1 MHRFYDRYNA
11 YRTLIDA
18 RLTTV
23 IDRDQPVSMYE
34 PARYVLSGGGK
45 RIRPVLVMLAC
56 EAAGGDPRDA
66 VEAGVAVEILHNFT
80 LVHDDI
86 MDRAD
91 TRRGRQTVHKKWDEN
106 IAILVGDELMGI
118 AYKTLLNTE
127 KGDLRALTRVFTDG
141 VIEVCEGQS
150 YDKEFELLPTV
161 SEEEYMMMISKK
173 TGWLV
178 AISAEMGAIIGGA
191 DDGRRTA
198 LIDYARCVGRAFQV
212 QDDLLDVVAD
222 KDEFG
227 KPIGGDIIEGKK
239 TYLLVKALTRAEGD
253 DLALLKDVATRKAP
267 HDGLVPR
274 VTDIYRRYGV
284 LDVARE
290 KIEQD
295 TEAAVRALDALED
308 NDGRQ
313 MLVWLAQMLLERKH

>member
-1 MHRFYDRYNA
+1 MHRFLDRYNE
-11 YRTLIDA
+11 YRTLIDQ
-18 RLTTV
+18 RLATV
-23 IDRDQPVSMYE
+23 IDRDRPVTMYE
-34 PARYVLSGGGK
+34 PARYVLGGGGK

-56 EAAGGDPRDA
+56 EAVGGDPHDA

-91 TRRGRQTVHKKWDEN
+91 TRRGRETVHRKWDEN

-127 KGDLRALTRVFTDG
+127 KGDVRALTRVFTEG

-150 YDKEFELLPTV
+150 YDKEFELRPSVT
-161 SEEEYMMMISKK
+161 EDEYMMMIGKK

-178 AISAEMGAIIGGA
+178 AISAEMGAIIGGGDA
-191 DDGRRTA
+191 SRRAA
-198 LIDYARCVGRAFQV
+198 LLEYARCVGRAFQV

-227 KPIGGDIIEGKK
+227 KPIGGDILEGKK
-239 TYLLVKALTRAEGD
+239 TYLLVKALGSAEGE
-253 DLALLKDVATRKAP
+253 DLALLKSVATRSASP
-267 HDGLVPR
+267 EGLVAR
-274 VTDIYRRYGV
+274 VTDIYRRLGV
-284 LDVARE
+284 LDTARE
-290 KIEQD
+290 AIEND
-295 TEAAVRALDALED
+295 TEAAIRALDALAD
-308 NDGRQ
+308 NEGRQ
-313 MLVWLAQMLLERKH
+313 MLVWLARMLLERKH

>member
-1 MHRFYDRYNA
+1 MTDYLDRYNS
-11 YRTLIDA
+11 YREIIDRHLA
-18 RLTTV
+18 EV
-23 IDRDQPVSMYE
+23 IDRDEPVTMYE

-56 EAAGGDPRDA
+56 QAVGGDPMDA
-66 VEAGVAVEILHNFT
+66 VDAGVAVEILHNFT

-118 AYKTLLNTE
+118 AYKELLNTE
-127 KGDLRALTRVFTDG
+127 KGDVRALTRVFTEG

-150 YDKEFELLPTV
+150 YDKEFEALPSVT
-161 SEEEYMMMISKK
+161 EAQYLMMIAKK

-191 DDGRRTA
+191 DEVKSSA
-198 LIDYARCVGRAFQV
+198 LLEYARCIGRAFQI
-212 QDDLLDVVAD
+212 QDDLLDVVAEEA
-222 KDEFG
+222 KLG

-239 TYLLVKALTRAEGD
+239 TFLLISALNRAEGE
-253 DLALLKDVATRKAP
+253 ALSLLQAVATRTAEQ
-267 HDGLVPR
+267 DDL
-274 VTDIYRRYGV
+274 
-284 LDVARE
+284 VARVQRVYE
-290 KIEQD
+290 TLGILDLARNRIAED
-295 TEAAVRALDALED
+295 THAALEALEKLDD
-308 NDGRQ
+308 NEGRR
-313 MLVWLAQMLLERKH
+313 MLQWFARMLLERKH

>member
-1 MHRFYDRYNA
+1 MHRFYDRYNE
-11 YRTLIDA
+11 YRTLIDQ
-18 RLTTV
+18 RLATV
-23 IDRDQPVSMYE
+23 IDRDRPVTMYE

-56 EAAGGDPRDA
+56 EASGGDARDA
-66 VEAGVAVEILHNFT
+66 LDAGVAVEILHNFT

-91 TRRGRQTVHKKWDEN
+91 TRRGRETVHRKWDEN

-127 KGDLRALTRVFTDG
+127 KGDVRALTRVFTDG

-150 YDKEFELLPTV
+150 YDKEFELLPSVT
-161 SEEEYMMMISKK
+161 EEEYMMMIGKK

-191 DDGRRTA
+191 DAARRAA
-198 LIDYARCVGRAFQV
+198 LLEYARCVGRAFQV
-212 QDDLLDVVAD
+212 QDDLLDVVAVEE
-222 KDEFG
+222 EFG

-239 TYLLVKALTRAEGD
+239 TYLLVKALGRAEGE
-253 DLALLKDVATRKAP
+253 DLALLEAVAMRKAA
-267 HDGLVPR
+267 HDGLVAR
-274 VTDIYRRYGV
+274 VTDIYRRLGV
-284 LDVARE
+284 LDAARE

-295 TEAAVRALDALED
+295 TEASIRALDALED

-313 MLVWLAQMLLERKH
+313 MLIWLAHMLLERKH

>member
-1 MHRFYDRYNA
+1 MQQFSDRYHT
-11 YRTLIDA
+11 YRTLIDQ
-18 RLTTV
+18 RLATV
-23 IDRDQPVSMYE
+23 IDRDEPVSMYE

-56 EAAGGDPRDA
+56 EAAGGSALDA
-66 VEAGVAVEILHNFT
+66 LDAGVAVEILHNFT

-91 TRRGRQTVHKKWDEN
+91 TRRGRQTVHRKWDEN

-150 YDKEFELLPTV
+150 YDKEFELRSSVT
-161 SEEEYMMMISKK
+161 EEEYLMMIGKK

-191 DDGRRTA
+191 DPARRAA
-198 LIDYARCVGRAFQV
+198 LVEYARGVGRAFQV

-222 KDEFG
+222 MADFG
-227 KPIGGDIIEGKK
+227 KPIGGDIVEGKK
-239 TYLLVKALTRAEGD
+239 TFLLVTALGRARD
-253 DLALLKDVATRKAP
+253 ADLALLESVATRTATP
-267 HDGLVPR
+267 DGLVAR
-274 VTDIYRRYGV
+274 VTDIYERLGV
-284 LDVARE
+284 LDAARTR
-290 KIEQD
+290 IAQD
-295 TEAAVRALDALED
+295 TAAAIRSLDALED
-308 NDGRQ
+308 NDGRR
-313 MLVWLAQMLLERKH
+313 MLEWLARMLLERRH

>member
-1 MHRFYDRYNA
+1 MHRFNERYDE
-11 YRTLIDA
+11 YRTLIDQ
-18 RLTTV
+18 RLATV
-23 IDRDQPVSMYE
+23 IDRDKPVTMYE
-34 PARYVLSGGGK
+34 PARYVLGGGGK
-45 RIRPVLVMLAC
+45 RIRPVLVMVAC
-56 EAAGGDPRDA
+56 EAAGGRAGDA
-66 VEAGVAVEILHNFT
+66 IDAGVAVEILHNFT

-91 TRRGRQTVHKKWDEN
+91 TRRGRETVHRKWDEN

-127 KGDLRALTRVFTDG
+127 RGDLRALTRVFTDG

-150 YDKEFELLPTV
+150 YDKEFELLPSVT
-161 SEEEYMMMISKK
+161 EEEYMMMIGKK

-191 DDGRRTA
+191 EAVQREA
-198 LIDYARCVGRAFQV
+198 LVEYARCIGRAFQV

-222 KDEFG
+222 KKQFG

-239 TYLLVKALTRAEGD
+239 TYLLVKALGRAEGEE
-253 DLALLKDVATRKAP
+253 LSLLQSVATRTAA
-267 HDGLVPR
+267 HDGLVQR
-274 VTDIYRRYGV
+274 VTGMYRALGV
-284 LDVARE
+284 LDAARE

-295 TEAAVRALDALED
+295 TVAAIRALDAIED
-308 NDGRQ
+308 NEGRR
-313 MLVWLAQMLLERKH
+313 MLIWLAKMLLERKH

>member
-1 MHRFYDRYNA
+1 MNEYLERYTRYRDIIDR
-11 YRTLIDA
+11 
-18 RLTTV
+18 RLATV
-23 IDRDQPVSMYE
+23 IDRDEPVTMYE

-56 EAAGGDPRDA
+56 QASGGDPLDA
-66 VEAGVAVEILHNFT
+66 VEAGTAVEILHNFT

-91 TRRGRQTVHKKWDEN
+91 TRRGRETVHRKWDEN

-127 KGDLRALTRVFTDG
+127 KGDVRALTRVFTDG

-150 YDKEFELLPTV
+150 YDKEFEARPSVT
-161 SEEEYMMMISKK
+161 EEQYLMMIGKK

-191 DDGRRTA
+191 NAEKTTA
-198 LIDYARCVGRAFQV
+198 LVEYARCVGRAFQV

-222 KDEFG
+222 KEKLG
-227 KPIGGDIIEGKK
+227 KPIGGDILEGKK
-239 TYLLVKALTRAEGD
+239 TFLLVHALNRAEGA
-253 DLALLKDVATRKAP
+253 DLGLLQSVATQRAGG
-267 HDGLVPR
+267 DELVKR
-274 VTDIYRRYGV
+274 VTALYERLGV
-284 LDVARE
+284 LDDARR
-290 KIEQD
+290 KIEED
-295 TEAAVRALDALED
+295 TTAALGALDMLDD
-308 NDGRQ
+308 NEGRR
-313 MLVWLAQMLLERKH
+313 MLAWLAHMLLERKH

>member
-1 MHRFYDRYNA
+1 MHRFLDRYNE
-11 YRTLIDA
+11 YRTLIDR
-18 RLTTV
+18 RLATV
-23 IDRDQPVSMYE
+23 IDRDRPVTMYE
-34 PARYVLSGGGK
+34 PARYVLGGGGK

-56 EAAGGDPRDA
+56 EAVGGDPHDA

-91 TRRGRQTVHKKWDEN
+91 TRRGRETVHRKWDEN

-127 KGDLRALTRVFTDG
+127 KGDVRALTRVFTEG

-150 YDKEFELLPTV
+150 YDKEFELRPSVT
-161 SEEEYMMMISKK
+161 EDEYMMMIGKK

-178 AISAEMGAIIGGA
+178 AISAEMGAIIGEA
-191 DDGRRTA
+191 DATRRAA
-198 LIDYARCVGRAFQV
+198 LLEYARCVGRAFQV

-227 KPIGGDIIEGKK
+227 KPIGGDILEGKK
-239 TYLLVKALTRAEGD
+239 TYLLVKALGSAEGA
-253 DLALLKDVATRKAP
+253 DLALLQSVATRSASP
-267 HDGLVPR
+267 EGLVAR
-274 VTDIYRRYGV
+274 VTDIYRSLGV
-284 LDVARE
+284 LDIARE
-290 KIEQD
+290 AIEND
-295 TEAAVRALDALED
+295 TEAAIRALDALAD
-308 NDGRQ
+308 NEGRQ
-313 MLVWLAQMLLERKH
+313 MLDWLARMLLERKH

>member
-1 MHRFYDRYNA
+1 MNEFIERYERYRNIIDR
-11 YRTLIDA
+11 
-18 RLTTV
+18 RLATV
-23 IDRDQPVSMYE
+23 IDRDEPVTMYE

-56 EAAGGDPRDA
+56 QAAGGDPMDA
-66 VEAGVAVEILHNFT
+66 VEAGTAVEILHNFT

-91 TRRGRQTVHKKWDEN
+91 TRRGRETVHRKWDEN

-127 KGDLRALTRVFTDG
+127 RGDVRALTRVFTDG

-150 YDKEFELLPTV
+150 YDKEFEALPSVT
-161 SEEEYMMMISKK
+161 EEQYFMMISKK

-191 DDGRRTA
+191 DATQTA
-198 LIDYARCVGRAFQV
+198 ALVEYARCVGRAFQV

-222 KDEFG
+222 KEKLG
-227 KPIGGDIIEGKK
+227 KPIGGDILEGKK
-239 TYLLVKALTRAEGD
+239 TFLLVHALNAAEGAD
-253 DLALLKDVATRKAP
+253 RDLLRSVATQTAGRD
-267 HDGLVPR
+267 HLVER
-274 VTDIYRRYGV
+274 VTAVYDRLGV
-284 LDVARE
+284 LDDARRN
-290 KIEQD
+290 IEAD
-295 TEAAVRALDALED
+295 TAAALRALDELED
-308 NDGRQ
+308 NEGRR
-313 MLVWLAQMLLERKH
+313 MLAWLAHMLLERKH

>member
-1 MHRFYDRYNA
+1 MHRFYARYDE
-11 YRTLIDA
+11 YRSLIDT
-18 RLTTV
+18 RLSTV
-23 IDRDQPVSMYE
+23 IDRDSPVSMYD

-66 VEAGVAVEILHNFT
+66 IDAGVAVEILHNFT

-91 TRRGRQTVHKKWDEN
+91 TRRGRETVHKKWDEN

-127 KGDLRALTRVFTDG
+127 KGDIRALARVFTDG

-161 SEEEYMMMISKK
+161 SEEDYQMMISKK

-178 AISAEMGAIIGGA
+178 AISAEIGAIIGGA
-191 DDGRRTA
+191 DPVRQAA
-198 LIDYARCVGRAFQV
+198 LVEYARCVGRAFQV

-222 KDEFG
+222 QKDFG

-239 TYLLVKALTRAEGD
+239 TFLFVKALNAATGD
-253 DLALLKDVATRKAP
+253 DLALLQTVATRTAS
-267 HDGLVPR
+267 HEGLVER
-274 VTDIYRRYGV
+274 VTEVYDRFGILDI
-284 LDVARE
+284 ARD

-295 TEAAVRALDALED
+295 TNAAVRALDALGD
-308 NDGRQ
+308 SDGKQ

>member
-1 MHRFYDRYNA
+1 MNEFLERYERYRDIIDR
-11 YRTLIDA
+11 
-18 RLTTV
+18 RLATV
-23 IDRDQPVSMYE
+23 IDRDEPVTMYE

-56 EAAGGDPRDA
+56 QAAGGDPMDA
-66 VEAGVAVEILHNFT
+66 VEAGTAVEILHNFT

-91 TRRGRQTVHKKWDEN
+91 TRRGRETVHRKWDGN

-127 KGDLRALTRVFTDG
+127 RGDVRALTRVFTDG

-150 YDKEFELLPTV
+150 YDKEFEALPSVT
-161 SEEEYMMMISKK
+161 EEQYFMMISKK

-191 DDGRRTA
+191 SAEQTA
-198 LIDYARCVGRAFQV
+198 ALVEYARCVGRAFQV

-222 KDEFG
+222 KEKLG
-227 KPIGGDIIEGKK
+227 KPIGGDILEGKK
-239 TYLLVKALTRAEGD
+239 TFLLVRALNSADGA
-253 DLALLKDVATRKAP
+253 DLDLLRSVATQTA
-267 HDGLVPR
+267 DSVNLVAC
-274 VTDIYRRYGV
+274 VTGVYERLGV
-284 LDVARE
+284 LDAAR
-290 KIEQD
+290 KRIEED
-295 TEAAVRALDALED
+295 TTAALRALDALDD
-308 NDGRQ
+308 NEGRR
-313 MLVWLAQMLLERKH
+313 MLDWLAHMLLERKH

>member
-1 MHRFYDRYNA
+1 MHRFYDRYDT
-11 YRTLIDA
+11 YRSLIDA
-18 RLTTV
+18 RLATV
-23 IDRDQPVSMYE
+23 IDRGEPVSMYD

-56 EAAGGDPRDA
+56 EAVGGDPRDA

-91 TRRGRQTVHKKWDEN
+91 TRRGRETVHRKWDEN

-127 KGDLRALTRVFTDG
+127 KGDVRALTRVFTDG

-161 SEEEYMMMISKK
+161 SEEDYMMMISKK

-178 AISAEMGAIIGGA
+178 AISAELGAIIGGA
-191 DDGRRTA
+191 DAGRRAA
-198 LIDYARCVGRAFQV
+198 LNEYARCVGRAFQV

-222 KDEFG
+222 KDAFG

-239 TYLLVKALTRAEGD
+239 TYLLVKALNRATGD
-253 DLALLKDVATRKAP
+253 DLALLQEVATRVAP
-267 HDGLVPR
+267 HDGLVER
-274 VTDIYRRYGV
+274 VTEIYRRYGV
-284 LDVARE
+284 LDIARE
-290 KIEQD
+290 KIEED
-295 TEAAVRALDALED
+295 TEAAIRALDALED
-308 NDGRQ
+308 TDGRQ
-313 MLVWLAQMLLERKH
+313 MLIWLAQMLLERKH

>member
-1 MHRFYDRYNA
+1 MDTRALRYNE
-11 YRTLIDA
+11 YREIIDQ
-18 RLTTV
+18 RLASV
-23 IDRDQPVSMYE
+23 IDREKPVTMYD

-56 EAAGGDPRDA
+56 QAVGGDPLDA

-91 TRRGRQTVHKKWDEN
+91 TRRGRETVHRKWDEN

-127 KGDLRALTRVFTDG
+127 KGDVRAMTRVFTDG

-150 YDKEFELLPTV
+150 YDKEFENLPSV
-161 SEEEYMMMISKK
+161 SEEEYLMMIGKK

-178 AISAEMGAIIGGA
+178 VISAEIGAIIGGA
-191 DDGRRTA
+191 TEAQRSA
-198 LIDYARCVGRAFQV
+198 LVEYARCIGRAFQV

-222 KDEFG
+222 EAKLG

-239 TYLLVKALTRAEGD
+239 TWLLVNALERAEGE
-253 DLALLKDVATRKAP
+253 DLALLQRVATRTAK
-267 HDGLVPR
+267 HDGLVEEVTR
-274 VTDIYRRYGV
+274 VYTKLGILESATD
-284 LDVARE
+284 
-290 KIEQD
+290 KIAED
-295 TEAAVRALDALED
+295 TTAALAALEVLEE
-308 NDGRQ
+308 NEGRR
-313 MLVWLAQMLLERKH
+313 MLLWLAQMLLERKH

>member
-1 MHRFYDRYNA
+1 MDEFLERYQRYRDIIDR
-11 YRTLIDA
+11 
-18 RLTTV
+18 RLATV
-23 IDRDQPVSMYE
+23 IDRDEPVTMYE

-56 EAAGGDPRDA
+56 QAAGGDPMDA
-66 VEAGVAVEILHNFT
+66 VEAGTAVEILHNFT

-91 TRRGRQTVHKKWDEN
+91 TRRGRETVHCKWDEN

-127 KGDLRALTRVFTDG
+127 RGDVRALTRVFTDG

-150 YDKEFELLPTV
+150 YDKEFEALPSVT
-161 SEEEYMMMISKK
+161 EEQYFMMISKK

-191 DDGRRTA
+191 NAAQTTA
-198 LIDYARCVGRAFQV
+198 LVEYARCVGRAFQV

-222 KDEFG
+222 KDKLG
-227 KPIGGDIIEGKK
+227 KPIGGDILEGKK
-239 TYLLVKALTRAEGD
+239 TFLLVRALNSARGADLDLLRSVATHTAGGD
-253 DLALLKDVATRKAP
+253 DLVA
-267 HDGLVPR
+267 R
-274 VTDIYRRYGV
+274 VTGVYERLGV
-284 LDVARE
+284 LDAARG
-290 KIEQD
+290 KIKED
-295 TEAAVRALDALED
+295 TTAALRALDALDD
-308 NDGRQ
+308 NEGRR
-313 MLVWLAQMLLERKH
+313 MLTWLAHMLLERKH

>member
-1 MHRFYDRYNA
+1 MDRFFDRYNT
-11 YRTLIDA
+11 YRSLIDT
-18 RLTTV
+18 RLSTV
-23 IDRDQPVSMYE
+23 IDRDKPVTMYE

-45 RIRPVLVMLAC
+45 RVRPVLVMLAC

-66 VEAGVAVEILHNFT
+66 VDAGVAVEILHNFT

-91 TRRGRQTVHKKWDEN
+91 TRRGRLTVHKKWDEN

-127 KGDLRALTRVFTDG
+127 KGDMRALTRVFTDG

-191 DDGRRTA
+191 DDARRAA
-198 LIDYARCVGRAFQV
+198 LVEYARCVGRAFQV

-222 KDEFG
+222 KEEFG

-239 TYLLVKALTRAEGD
+239 TFLLVKALNRATGD
-253 DLALLKDVATRKAP
+253 DLALLEAVAMKTATQEN
-267 HDGLVPR
+267 LVAR
-274 VTDIYRRYGV
+274 VTAIYEEYGV
-284 LDVARE
+284 LDIARE
-290 KIEQD
+290 KIAQD
-295 TEAAVRALDALED
+295 TDAAIRALEALED

>member
-1 MHRFYDRYNA
+1 MNEFLERYTA
-11 YRTLIDA
+11 YRELIDR
-18 RLTTV
+18 RLSNV
-23 IDRDQPVSMYE
+23 IDRDEPVTMYE

-56 EAAGGDPRDA
+56 QAAGGDPMDA
-66 VEAGVAVEILHNFT
+66 VDAGVAVEILHNFT

-91 TRRGRQTVHKKWDEN
+91 TRRGRETVHRKWDEN

-127 KGDLRALTRVFTDG
+127 RGDVRALTRVFTEG

-150 YDKEFELLPTV
+150 YDKEFEALPSVT
-161 SEEEYMMMISKK
+161 EEQYLMMIGKK

-178 AISAEMGAIIGGA
+178 AISAEMGAIIAGA
-191 DDGRRTA
+191 DAAQTA
-198 LIDYARCVGRAFQV
+198 ALVEYGRCVGRAFQV

-222 KDEFG
+222 KKTFG

-239 TYLLVKALTRAEGD
+239 TFLLVHALSGATGE
-253 DLALLKDVATRKAP
+253 DLDLLHAVATHTARVVE
-267 HDGLVPR
+267 LVER
-274 VTDIYRRYGV
+274 VTAVYEKLGV
-284 LDVARE
+284 LEDARK
-290 KIEQD
+290 KIQKD
-295 TEAAVRALDALED
+295 TSAALQALERLDD
-308 NDGRQ
+308 NQGRR
-313 MLVWLAQMLLERKH
+313 MLAWFAEMLLERQY